1 HGGKLIQYG
10 WNAGPHHA
18 CVFGLVHNV
27 TNKKLDSKELAAQ
40 DKSILGIMSLTWNLL
55 TAALPKEVIDP
66 VKEKLAE
73 AGLPPMAS
81 PGNIKEHGYEISLPN
96 GTLSWSTAEHAPAEA
111 YMSQNY
117 TAPIHTDQLYAP
129 YALNW

>member
-73 AGLPPMAS
+73 AGLPPMAL

-96 GTLSWSTAEHAPAEA
+96 GTLSWSTAERAPAEA